1 MPQVDDLSQSTR
13 MYNWLADRYAEE
25 QEKVKTAEA
34 EIERLRLSEKECLRT
49 MRNMVWKSNE
59 VYDVWHLTEQELYT
73 TKATLD
79 QTCQERNELKAE
91 IEQLRDM
98 LGGRRFYTAVVT
110 EAIVRERDELKAEL
124 EQLKTK
130 TEIVELGK
138 ALDDIQVSRDRVTEI
153 IARGQ
158 GTWPTKTY
166 IKQDRWCR
174 LQGELVAYNWVLYVL
189 RHAIHYG
196 NEQNT

>member
-1 MPQVDDLSQSTR
+1 MFKLAEVLLSIEEDESGTIVTKVVDIRDTR
-13 MYNWLADRYAEE
+13 KEELADGYAEE

-98 LGGRRFYTAVVT
+98 LGGRRFYTAAAT
-110 EAIVRERDELKAEL
+110 EAIAQERDELRAEV
-124 EQLKTK
+124 ERLKM
-130 TEIVELGK
+130 E
-138 ALDDIQVSRDRVTEI
+138 A
-153 IARGQ
+153 
-158 GTWPTKTY
+158 
-166 IKQDRWCR
+166 
-174 LQGELVAYNWVLYVL
+174 
-189 RHAIHYG
+189 
-196 NEQNT
+196 